1 MLPNEDLGL
10 LVHFYDEQSQSLVLL
25 ILAPLEQNFPELLPI
40 YGVIGLL
47 EVDEGRVVP
56 SPLSLPRVD
65 LREKSGDVGSCRG
78 ALFKTGLVDPSL

>member
-10 LVHFYDEQSQSLVLL
+10 LVHFDDEKGQSLVLL
-25 ILAPLEQNFPELLPI
+25 ILTPLEQDFPELLPI
-40 YGVIGLL
+40 YGLIGLL

-56 SPLSLPRVD
+56 SPLSMPRVD

-78 ALFKTGLVDPSL
+78 GLFKPSLVDPGL